1 VGGDVGVAVGA
12 AVRAGEGVGVA
23 GATVAVGLGSVTGR
37 EGDKKTTAANTT
49 RTTTRP
55 KTRTR
60 AIKPPPIVREAY
72 EIGVQTDSAV
82 KYEKVADRLRVALV
96 FHQHQPAGNFPSV
109 FSEVTERAYAPLVAA
124 LYRHP
129 EVKASLHFSGPLLDW
144 LEANRPD
151 VIGDLSDLVRRGQI
165 ELLSGGYYEP
175 VLVGVPR
182 RDGVGQIRALTDRVH
197 AVFGQRPLGAWLTER
212 VWEPHLPSLL
222 AEAGVAYT
230 VLDDEHFLRAGLR
243 REDLG
248 ESYITE
254 DQGLPVI
261 VFPGSTKLRY
271 LIPFRDVSATIKE
284 LRERHAEG
292 ARLMVYADDG
302 EKFGAWPGTYQRVH
316 KDGWL
321 EQFFSAIAQADFIQT
336 ATLEDAWIFQKPA
349 RRVYIPG
356 GAYPE
361 MSAWALDANA
371 GRRFQQAR
379 NKLGDDLGPL
389 VAPPLWRNFF
399 AKYPESNALHKR
411 MLIVSEEL
419 ARRSILDS
427 SQEVRQAQQNLWR
440 AQGND
445 VYWHGVFGGIYFPH
459 LRSDA
464 YASLLKAERILS
476 ERRVAAGEQ
485 RDYDVDGYDEYIFR
499 GNAGAVFVHIE
510 GGAVI
515 EWDIYASA
523 TNLVD
528 TLARRPEA
536 EHDELR
542 RAEKGG
548 KVLVGKA
555 AEKETKSIHEAVR
568 AKERGLSKLLEYD
581 PARRALFQDSFRVG
595 RDEPVNLHAVH
606 YALTPQREARTVSL
620 TLEPPARALASLPGL
635 GIRKDIR
642 IADEGLAAGVR
653 YRLRNDGEET
663 IELAFTSTSNLGLL
677 GENVA
682 ADVIT
687 LGTRK
692 TTVAKPIDVRNVAE
706 ILVHS
711 ESKHFDITFAVEPPA
726 LVATKPVYAVTNSE
740 QGFERVYEQV
750 EISATWNVEIEPD
763 SHVDLEIRG
772 TAIGQMVEPEVT
784 RPTARRRRAA
794 AAGET
799 GARRGR

>member
-1 VGGDVGVAVGA
+1 M
-12 AVRAGEGVGVA
+12 
-23 GATVAVGLGSVTGR
+23 
-37 EGDKKTTAANTT
+37 
-49 RTTTRP
+49 
-55 KTRTR
+55 
-60 AIKPPPIVREAY
+60 
-72 EIGVQTDSAV
+72 
-82 KYEKVADRLRVALV
+82 ADRLRLALV

-151 VIGDLSDLVRRGQI
+151 VIGDLADLVRRGQI

-182 RDGVGQIRALTDRVH
+182 RDGVGQIRALT
-197 AVFGQRPLGAWLTER
+197 ER

-230 VLDDEHFLRAGLR
+230 VLDDEHFLQAGLR
-243 REDLG
+243 PQELG
-248 ESYITE
+248 ESYVTE

-261 VFPGSTKLRY
+261 VFPGSVKLRY
-271 LIPFRDVSATIKE
+271 LIPFRDVSQTIKE
-284 LRERHAEG
+284 LRARADEG
-292 ARLMVYADDG
+292 ARIVVYADDG

-419 ARRSILDS
+419 ARRSILDA

-510 GGAVI
+510 GGSVI
-515 EWDIYASA
+515 EWDIFASA
-523 TNLVD
+523 TNLLD
-528 TLARRPEA
+528 TLARRPEPGH
-536 EHDELR
+536 ETLR
-542 RAEKGG
+542 RAEKAGRL
-548 KVLVGKA
+548 LVGKA
-555 AEKETKSIHEAVR
+555 GERSSRSIHEVVR
-568 AKERGLSKLLEYD
+568 AKERGLTKLL
-581 PARRALFQDSFRVG
+581 
-595 RDEPVNLHAVH
+595 
-606 YALTPQREARTVSL
+606 
-620 TLEPPARALASLPGL
+620 
-635 GIRKDIR
+635 
-642 IADEGLAAGVR
+642 
-653 YRLRNDGEET
+653 
-663 IELAFTSTSNLGLL
+663 
-677 GENVA
+677 
-682 ADVIT
+682 
-687 LGTRK
+687 
-692 TTVAKPIDVRNVAE
+692 
-706 ILVHS
+706 
-711 ESKHFDITFAVEPPA
+711 
-726 LVATKPVYAVTNSE
+726 
-740 QGFERVYEQV
+740 
-750 EISATWNVEIEPD
+750 
-763 SHVDLEIRG
+763 
-772 TAIGQMVEPEVT
+772 
-784 RPTARRRRAA
+784 
-794 AAGET
+794 
-799 GARRGR
+799 

>member
-1 VGGDVGVAVGA
+1 M
-12 AVRAGEGVGVA
+12 
-23 GATVAVGLGSVTGR
+23 
-37 EGDKKTTAANTT
+37 
-49 RTTTRP
+49 
-55 KTRTR
+55 
-60 AIKPPPIVREAY
+60 
-72 EIGVQTDSAV
+72 
-82 KYEKVADRLRVALV
+82 RLALV
-96 FHQHQPAGNFPSV
+96 FHQHQPAGNLPSV
-109 FSEVTERAYAPLVAA
+109 FQEVTERAYAPLVAT

-151 VIGDLSDLVRRGQI
+151 VIGDLADLVRRGQI

-175 VLVGVPR
+175 ILVGVPR
-182 RDGVGQIRALTDRVH
+182 RDGVGQIRALTDRVN
-197 AVFGQRPLGAWLTER
+197 AIFGQRPLGAWLTER

-230 VLDDEHFLRAGLR
+230 VLDDEHFLRAGLKR
-243 REDLG
+243 DETG

-261 VFPGSTKLRY
+261 VFPGSMKLRY

-284 LRERHAEG
+284 LRERHAAG
-292 ARLMVYADDG
+292 ARLVVYADDG

-321 EQFFSAIAQADFIQT
+321 EQFFTALSQADFIQT

-349 RRVYIPG
+349 RRIYIPG

-361 MSAWALDANA
+361 MSAWALDAA
-371 GRRFQQAR
+371 ASRRLQQAR
-379 NKLGDDLGPL
+379 HKLGEDLESL
-389 VAPPLWRNFF
+389 VTAPLWRNFF
-399 AKYPESNALHKR
+399 SKYPEANALHKR

-427 SQEVRQAQQNLWR
+427 SMEVRQAQQNLWR

-476 ERRVAAGEQ
+476 ERRVAAGEA

-499 GNAGAVFVHIE
+499 GNAGAVFVHVQ

-515 EWDIYASA
+515 EGDIYASA

-536 EHDELR
+536 EHEALR
-542 RAEKGG
+542 RAEKLG

-555 AEKETKSIHEAVR
+555 AEREAKSIHDTVR
-568 AKERGLSKLLEYD
+568 ARERGLSKLLEYD
-581 PARRALFQDSFRVG
+581 VGRRAFFQDSFRVG
-595 RDEPVNLHAVH
+595 KAEPVVLHAYH
-606 YALTPQREARTVSL
+606 YQLTPQREARTVSL
-620 TLEPPARALASLPGL
+620 ILEPPARALTSVPGL

-653 YRLRNDGEET
+653 YRIRNDGEDP
-663 IELAFTSTSNLGLL
+663 LAVQFASVSNRGLL
-677 GENVA
+677 SEQGS

-687 LGTRK
+687 VGTRK
-692 TTVAKPIDVRNVAE
+692 TTAGKPIDVRHVSE
-706 ILVHS
+706 IAVHS
-711 ESKHFDITFAVEPPA
+711 ESKHFDIAFAIDPPCEI
-726 LVATKPVYAVTNSE
+726 TTRPIYSITNSE
-740 QGFERVYEQV
+740 QGLERVYQEL
-750 EISATWNVEIEPD
+750 EIASSWNVTIEPGA
-763 SHVDLEIRG
+763 HVDLEIRA
-772 TAIGQMVEPEVT
+772 TAVGQMVEPEAV
-784 RPTARRRRAA
+784 RPTARRRKAA
-794 AAGET
+794 ASAAVET
-799 GARRGR
+799 TRVPRR

>member
-1 VGGDVGVAVGA
+1 M
-12 AVRAGEGVGVA
+12 
-23 GATVAVGLGSVTGR
+23 
-37 EGDKKTTAANTT
+37 
-49 RTTTRP
+49 
-55 KTRTR
+55 
-60 AIKPPPIVREAY
+60 
-72 EIGVQTDSAV
+72 
-82 KYEKVADRLRVALV
+82 ADRLRLALV
-96 FHQHQPAGNFPSV
+96 FHQHQPAGNFPHV
-109 FSEVTERAYAPLVAA
+109 FSDVTERAYAPLVAA

-144 LEANRPD
+144 LEKNRPD
-151 VIGDLSDLVRRGQI
+151 VIGDLSDLIRRGQI
-165 ELLSGGYYEP
+165 ELLTGGYYEP

-182 RDGVGQIRALTDRVH
+182 RDAVAQIRALSDRVH

-212 VWEPHLPSLL
+212 VWEPHVPSLM

-230 VLDDEHFLRAGLR
+230 VLDDEHFLRAGLKK
-243 REDLG
+243 EETG

-254 DQGLPVI
+254 DQGLPLV
-261 VFPGSTKLRY
+261 VFPGSMKLRY
-271 LIPFRDVSATIKE
+271 LIPFKDTNATIKE

-292 ARLMVYADDG
+292 ARLVVYADDG

-321 EQFFSAIAQADFIQT
+321 EQFFTAIAQADFIQT

-349 RRVYIPG
+349 RRIYIPG
-356 GAYPE
+356 GSYPE
-361 MSAWALDANA
+361 MGQWAFD
-371 GRRFQQAR
+371 GQTSRRYTQAR
-379 NKLGDDLGPL
+379 NKLGEDLEAL
-389 VAPPLWRNFF
+389 VAAPLWRNFF

-459 LRSDA
+459 LRADA

-499 GNAGAVFVHIE
+499 GNTGAVFVHVQ

-515 EWDIYASA
+515 EWDLYPSA

-536 EHDELR
+536 EHEDLR
-542 RAEKGG
+542 RAEKSG
-548 KVLVGKA
+548 KVTVGKA
-555 AEKETKSIHEAVR
+555 SEKDAKSIHEGVR

-581 PARRALFQDSFRVG
+581 SARRAFFQDSFSAKKGEVV
-595 RDEPVNLHAVH
+595 DLHAAF
-606 YALTPQREARTVSL
+606 YTLSPQREARTVSL
-620 TLEPPARALASLPGL
+620 TLEPPAKLLAAVPGF

-663 IELAFTSTSNLGLL
+663 IEVTFTSTSNIGLL
-677 GENVA
+677 NESDPN
-682 ADVIT
+682 DTIT
-687 LGTRK
+687 LGTKR
-692 TTVAKPIDVRNVAE
+692 TTAGKPLEVKNTSEVQ
-706 ILVHS
+706 VHS
-711 ESKHFDITFAVEPPA
+711 SSHHFDLTFAIEPA
-726 LVATKPVYAVTNSE
+726 AVVATKPVYAVSNSE
-740 QGFERVYEQV
+740 QGFERIYQQLELATTWTV
-750 EISATWNVEIEPD
+750 EIDPD
-763 SHVDLEIRG
+763 AHVDLEIRG
-772 TAIGQMVEPEVT
+772 TAVAQMVEPEVT
-784 RPTARRRRAA
+784 RPTARRRKATTPGTET
-794 AAGET
+794 AGRP
-799 GARRGR
+799 RR